1 MRRVAL
7 GSFDGVHLGHR
18 EVVRRA
24 LEEKNVSGGEV
35 VAATFDPHPRAIIS
49 PGREP
54 YLLTAPELREEILL
68 GLGVDEVQFITFD
81 KELAGRSPRGFVE
94 EVLIGA
100 LGADTVVVG
109 ENFRFGYRAA
119 GDFEEL
125 GRMMQDN
132 GRQALSVPVCTIGGR
147 EVNSTRIRTL
157 LKEGAVEEASK
168 LLGRDYTLRGE
179 VVLGEKRGRKLGF
192 PTVNLGYDP
201 RALTPARGV
210 YAGSGRVRGEEYV
223 ACTNVGVSPTF
234 GDVEDRVEA
243 YILDFEADV
252 YGETIDVKFGHR
264 LRGEE
269 KYAGVE
275 ELKYQMGKDVAQT
288 RHLIGDSV

>member
-7 GSFDGVHLGHR
+7 GNFDGVHRGHA

-24 LEEKNVSGGEV
+24 VEERGIGGKV
-35 VAATFDPHPRAIIS
+35 IAATFDPHPRAVLT
-49 PGREP
+49 PGRAP
-54 YLLTAPELREEILL
+54 DLLTVPELKEELLL
-68 GLGVDEVQFITFD
+68 GLGVDGVHFITFD
-81 KELAGRSPRGFVE
+81 MGIAGKSPQGFVE
-94 EVLIGA
+94 EVLIGT

-109 ENFRFGYRAA
+109 ENFRFGHRAA

-125 GRMMQDN
+125 KRIMQDT
-132 GRQALSVPVCTIGGR
+132 GRQAFAVPVCSMEGG
-147 EVNSTRIRTL
+147 EVSSTRIRVL
-157 LKEGAVEEASK
+157 LKEGDVEEASR
-168 LLGRDYTLRGE
+168 LLGRDYALRGE
-179 VVLGEKRGRKLGF
+179 VVVGQKRGRMLGF

-210 YAGSGRVRGEEYV
+210 YAGSVRVGGKEHL

-234 GDVEDRVEA
+234 GGVEDRVEA
-243 YILDFEADV
+243 YILDFEEDL
-252 YGETIDVKFGHR
+252 YGRTIDVKFSRR

-269 KYAGVE
+269 KYAGVD
-275 ELKYQMGKDVAQT
+275 ELKRQMGKDVENT